1 MRAGL
6 LLILLFGFGCAGPDV
21 SRPHVNAES
30 SGNIC
35 RPGQP
40 SMERGRAAEGRCS
53 PPSVGW
59 ASIGEMLGGAATAV
73 RMPRP

>member
-6 LLILLFGFGCAGPDV
+6 FFVLLFGFGCAGPDV
-21 SRPHVNAES
+21 SRPHINAES
-30 SGNIC
+30 SGNTC
-35 RPGQP
+35 RSGQP

-53 PPSVGW
+53 SPSAGWTRVGEVL
-59 ASIGEMLGGAATAV
+59 SGAATAV

>member
-6 LLILLFGFGCAGPDV
+6 LFILLFGFGCAGPDV

-35 RPGQP
+35 RSGQP
-40 SMERGRAAEGRCS
+40 SMERGRTAERQCPS
-53 PPSVGW
+53 PSAGWTRVGEVL
-59 ASIGEMLGGAATAV
+59 SGAVTAV